1 MESVVTELKT
11 KGVNVVDNNAE
22 IVLLAF
28 DRTLDYQKMTIANEH
43 MVNGAIYIATHP
55 DYTCPTKGISIPD
68 LGSIMQMFKYSS
80 DRQADF
86 ITGKPYKILADYIM
100 KRLNLKPEQVTMVG
114 DRLMTDIAFGVNS
127 GINSVLVLTG
137 ETDLEMANESD
148 IKADIT
154 IDNIDILKEY
164 I

>member
-1 MESVVTELKT
+1 
-11 KGVNVVDNNAE
+11 
-22 IVLLAF
+22 
-28 DRTLDYQKMTIANEH
+28 
-43 MVNGAIYIATHP
+43 
-55 DYTCPTKGISIPD
+55 
-68 LGSIMQMFKYSS
+68 MQMIKYSS
-80 DRQADF
+80 GRQADF

-137 ETDLEMANESD
+137 ETDLKMANESD